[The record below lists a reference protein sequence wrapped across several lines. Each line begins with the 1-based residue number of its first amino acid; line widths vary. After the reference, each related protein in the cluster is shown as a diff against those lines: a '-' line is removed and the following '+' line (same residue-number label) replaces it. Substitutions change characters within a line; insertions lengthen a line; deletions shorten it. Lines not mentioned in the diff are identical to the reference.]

1 MRNSS
6 AVLVAAVLLT
16 GTLACRRE
24 PDPRPAPM
32 AAATPEPALTPLT
45 SRHAEGG
52 AALPSTDA
60 QGGAAHSDAPL
71 PAGHPP
77 VDHDGSAPAVDGP
90 SISGTVDVAPAL
102 KATIE
107 GGALFL
113 IARDAKRQI
122 VAVRRLES
130 LKLPLA
136 FSLSAADAMVQGTKF
151 EGLLDVT
158 ARWSKSGDA
167 MPSPGD
173 IEVTVRK
180 VEVPSTG
187 LFLTLADV
195 RK

>member
-32 AAATPEPALTPLT
+32 AAATPEPAVTPLT

-52 AALPSTDA
+52 AVPSTDA

-77 VDHDGSAPAVDGP
+77 VDHGGSAPAVDGP

-130 LKLPLA
+130 LKLPLT

-180 VEVPSTG
+180 VEVPSSG
-187 LFLTLADV
+187 LYLTLADV